1 MRLIPMLFACV
12 LPFAAQAS
20 PVLPDTLLRSIKAD
34 PASYLDSVT
43 LLIASYGGADG
54 ISQEQ
59 VDTSLALVRAKA
71 RTAAIVPLIG
81 ADLDADGTV
90 TREEVVVAE
99 DAASAS
105 GRGKLERAF
114 QAADVDGNAM
124 VTPVELT
131 DYGMAASM
139 AAYSPAAMAKVKV
152 LMGFDADGDGK
163 VTLNEVRMGLAGLT
177 S

>member
-1 MRLIPMLFACV
+1 MRLIPMLFACA
-12 LPFAAQAS
+12 LPLAAQAS
-20 PVLPDTLLRSIKAD
+20 PVLPETLLKSVKAD
-34 PASYLDSVT
+34 PAGYLESVT
-43 LLIASYGGADG
+43 MLIAAYGAADG
-54 ISQEQ
+54 ITQEQ
-59 VDTSLALVRAKA
+59 VGTSLALVRAKA

-105 GRGKLERAF
+105 GRGKLEKAF
-114 QAADVDGNAM
+114 LAADVDGNAM

-131 DYGMAASM
+131 DFGMAAAL
-139 AAYSPAAMAKVKV
+139 AAYSPAAMARVKV

>member
-12 LPFAAQAS
+12 LPFAVHAS
-20 PVLPDTLLRSIKAD
+20 PLLPDTLMKSIKAD
-34 PASYLDSVT
+34 PVGYLDSVT
-43 LLIASYGGADG
+43 VLIASYGAADG
-54 ISQEQ
+54 ITEAQ

-71 RTAAIVPLIG
+71 RSLAIMPLIG

-90 TREEVVVAE
+90 TRDEVAMTE
-99 DAASAS
+99 AAASAAAR
-105 GRGKLERAF
+105 GRLEKAF
-114 QAADVDGNAM
+114 VGADADANAM

-131 DYGMAASM
+131 DFGLMSAIAAF
-139 AAYSPAAMAKVKV
+139 SPAEMARIKV

-163 VTLNEVRMGLAGLT
+163 VTVNEVRSGLAGLT